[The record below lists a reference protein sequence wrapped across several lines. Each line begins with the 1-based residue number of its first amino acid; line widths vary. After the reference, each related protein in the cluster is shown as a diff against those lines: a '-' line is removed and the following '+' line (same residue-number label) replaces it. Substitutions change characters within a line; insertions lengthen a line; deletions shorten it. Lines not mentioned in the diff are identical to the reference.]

1 MRILKLLNK
10 ISLSIIFLILLLAT
24 KVIAEETPVDIWNID
39 KKEIEKISTENL
51 NFPQKKI
58 LGKIKILL
66 RPIFIR
72 CSLKISRI

>member
-39 KKEIEKISTENL
+39 KTRFSIPNGKCYLYRLERD
-51 NFPQKKI
+51 FPTQD
-58 LGKIKILL
+58 
-66 RPIFIR
+66 
-72 CSLKISRI
+72 

>member
-39 KKEIEKISTENL
+39 KKRL
-51 NFPQKKI
+51 KKF
-58 LGKIKILL
+58 
-66 RPIFIR
+66 R
-72 CSLKISRI
+72 LKI